1 MQESRRD
8 NMRVKQEDLKNVKE
22 YLKDK
27 DKFYV
32 LSQIIRGKFSKL
44 YSDLETYII
53 GQSEEQLPTWIWSI
67 DHLPKDKLI
76 ELKKDLENYITEKE
90 NKFTAKK
97 EIYDFLEK
105 EFNVSG
111 YFEMGFLDCNE
122 VIKPS
127 KGKGIFVKPNYVDKV
142 TLSEYWRDNMEELFH
157 KKITQKEAIEEV
169 EGWLEDK
176 KTYVLKDS
184 KGDIVSMAAYSVVD
198 EYAKITHV
206 FTPKEER
213 GKGYCQYLVYSLSK
227 MLLEEGYKLVLYT
240 DYHYEASNA
249 AYKKVG
255 FKDEGILI
263 NFKINK

>member
-1 MQESRRD
+1 
-8 NMRVKQEDLKNVKE
+8 MRVKQEDIKNVKN

-32 LSQIIRGKFSKL
+32 LSQILRGTSPKV
-44 YSDLETYII
+44 YSDLENYII
-53 GQSEEQLPTWIWSI
+53 GQSEEDLPTWIWTI
-67 DHLPKDKLI
+67 DNLSKEKLI
-76 ELKKDLENYITEKE
+76 ELKNDLNNFIKNKE

-97 EIYDFLEK
+97 EIYDYLVN
-105 EFNVSG
+105 EFNVSD
-111 YFEMGFLDCNE
+111 YFEMGFLDCDE

-142 TLSEYWRDNMEELFH
+142 TLSEYWRDNMKELFN
-157 KKITQKEAIEEV
+157 KKISQKEALEEV

-176 KTYVLKDS
+176 KTYVLKDA
-184 KGDIVSMAAYSVVD
+184 KGEIVSMAAYSVVD

-213 GKGYCQYLVYSLSK
+213 GKGYCQYLIYSLGK

-240 DYHYEASNA
+240 DYNYKASNT